1 MEAEV
6 QNEKH
11 SGSLRTA
18 RRGTLARTLESEPGL
33 ESDLTQRAKVRSQA
47 DKHRPGMCKRRW
59 AEHSRRSKPRPVAR
73 KQRSETQ

>member
-18 RRGTLARTLESEPGL
+18 SRGTLARTLESEPGL